1 MIGITSMEL
10 AQLTRQMI
18 RSTGVHVPVRI
29 NIGLSVPLLTLR
41 GRAIG
46 HGSLT
51 GIVAS
56 VLAVVADA
64 EEAALKPAMTLG
76 SKVTVTTTQLTCALG
91 TATARVIR

>member
-1 MIGITSMEL
+1 MEL

-18 RSTGVHVPVRI
+18 RSTGVHVPVGI
-29 NIGLSVPLLTLR
+29 NIGLSVPLLTL
-41 GRAIG
+41 GSGAIG

-51 GIVAS
+51 SIVAG
-56 VLAVVADA
+56 VLAVIADA

-76 SKVTVTTTQLTCALG
+76 GEVTVTTTQLTSALG